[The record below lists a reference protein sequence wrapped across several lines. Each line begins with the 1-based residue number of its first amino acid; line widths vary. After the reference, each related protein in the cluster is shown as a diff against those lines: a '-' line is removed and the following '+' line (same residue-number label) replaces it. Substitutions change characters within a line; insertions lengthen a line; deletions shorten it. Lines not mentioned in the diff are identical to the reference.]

1 MTHTVRDT
9 ALSPSCTPVKFSYN
23 SCGVGAARCVCAPQ
37 EFDRKLSLVRD
48 KHEAVIFTDYSLP
61 CFKQPGKSCSE

>member
-23 SCGVGAARCVCAPQ
+23 SCGVGAARCLCTTGIRQ
-37 EFDRKLSLVRD
+37 EVESS
-48 KHEAVIFTDYSLP
+48 A
-61 CFKQPGKSCSE
+61 